1 MDWSRAKSLLIIAF
15 LVLNLLLGY
24 QLWMDELNLT
34 IFSKQASQREELNRL
49 LTSKDI
55 RLACEIP
62 AKTPALQE
70 ITVRFAKEQQ
80 ALEEQQEMER
90 LVSPLPVS
98 ILDNRKALEERL
110 IDNIPVIK
118 GYVPDPYAF
127 RSEGVGLVMN
137 QMYRDLP
144 MFEARLEF
152 FQEDAWVTGYRMSY
166 AEVDTSASTDA
177 PKILS
182 AHTILVNLVEMYLP
196 SGTVVSDVRLGYHG
210 PIFESEKRVLAPYWR
225 VVLSNGD
232 TYYVHA
238 LNGAVEGPSSKYR

>member
-98 ILDNRKALEERL
+98 ILDNRKALVERL
-110 IDNIPVIK
+110 IEHIPVIK
-118 GYVPDPYAF
+118 DYVPDPYAF
-127 RSEGVGLVMN
+127 RSEGVVLVMN

-144 MFEARLEF
+144 MFEARL
-152 FQEDAWVTGYRMSY
+152 
-166 AEVDTSASTDA
+166 
-177 PKILS
+177 
-182 AHTILVNLVEMYLP
+182 
-196 SGTVVSDVRLGYHG
+196 
-210 PIFESEKRVLAPYWR
+210 
-225 VVLSNGD
+225 
-232 TYYVHA
+232 
-238 LNGAVEGPSSKYR
+238 